1 MAARPKVQV
10 QAVQDG
16 QKVESIALP
25 SVFLTPI
32 RSDIVQFVHTNM
44 AKNKRQPYAVSNDA
58 GHQHSAESWGTG
70 RAVARIPRVSGGGT
84 HRAGQGAFGNMCRKG
99 RMFAPTKIWR
109 RWHRKINKNQRRYAV
124 ASALAASALPALVLA
139 RGHRVGK
146 VAEVPLVINNSVESL
161 TKTKDAIKVL
171 KRIKAFADV
180 QKVMRSKKLRA
191 GQGKLRNR
199 RFTQRRG
206 PLLVYNKNKG
216 IVRAFRNIPGIELLP
231 VRSLN
236 LLQLAPG
243 GHLGRFIIWTQ
254 GAFKALDKI
263 FGTEKKPSLVKKN
276 YNLPKSLL
284 SNADLQRVINSDEIQ
299 NAVRPAKARRTK
311 KAQIKKNPLKNF
323 GTLLRLNP
331 YAKTL
336 RRKTILRSQKK
347 GPSKLT
353 KEQITARNKTAS
365 QRAKNGQKFYKNV
378 LNVA

>member
-1 MAARPKVQV
+1 MSARPLVQV
-10 QAVQDG
+10 QPVRDG
-16 QKVESIALP
+16 QPLKSVQLP
-25 SVFLTPI
+25 TVFLTPI

-99 RMFAPTKIWR
+99 RMFAPTKTWR
-109 RWHRKINKNQRRYAV
+109 RWHRRINKNQRRYAV

-139 RGHRVGK
+139 RGHRIGK
-146 VAEVPLVINNSVESL
+146 IAEVPLVINNSVESI
-161 TKTKDAIKVL
+161 TKTKDAINVL
-171 KRIKAFADV
+171 KRIKALADV
-180 QKVMRSKKLRA
+180 QKVKRSKKLRA

-206 PLLVYNKNKG
+206 PLIIYKKDSG
-216 IVRAFRNIPGIELLP
+216 IVRAFRNIPGVELLP
-231 VRSLN
+231 VRSMN

-254 GAFKALDKI
+254 GAFEYLNKL
-263 FGTEKKPSLVKKN
+263 FGTEKKGSKTKKG
-276 YNLPKSLL
+276 YTLPKPLL
-284 SNADLQRVINSDEIQ
+284 SNADLQRLVNSDEVQ
-299 NAVRPAKARRTK
+299 NAIRPAKARRTK
-311 KAQIKKNPLKNF
+311 PAHHKKNPLNNL
-323 GTLLRLNP
+323 GVLLKLNP

-336 RRKTILRSQKK
+336 RRRTILASQKK
-347 GPSKLT
+347 KTVT
-353 KEQITARNKTAS
+353 KA
-365 QRAKNGQKFYKNV
+365 QKAEVRKKKKAGHAHYKKV